1 MSEVMFSE
9 EERDALCMG
18 DIALDRASYERRIQ
32 ELERRL
38 KEIERHTN
46 AAFEEKEKEH
56 QKAIEKAKGGYRGS
70 TEKIAQLEAEVKR
83 LRKAVGKASDAAR
96 DEEARKGYY
105 EQLSKQLAKAKK
117 EDPIRLI
124 TELENAKIMMLLL
137 HKWGTGANST
147 EQSNLVGAMRHYA
160 KQTLGFDVDD
170 FKHPSWGYIQDMME
184 EHIRDIWQPHK
195 VITGAWTKDA
205 DSSLH
210 PFRGIIEKND
220 EE

>member
-1 MSEVMFSE
+1 MTEVMFSE
-9 EERDALCMG
+9 EEKETLCMG

-38 KEIERHTN
+38 KEIDRHTK

-56 QKAIEKAKGGYRGS
+56 QRAVEKAKDGYRGS
-70 TEKIAQLEAEVKR
+70 IGKINQLDAEVQR
-83 LRKAVGKASDAAR
+83 LRRAVQNASDTAR
-96 DEEARKGYY
+96 DEEAREGYY

-124 TELENAKIMMLLL
+124 TELENAKIMMILL

-147 EQSNLVGAMRHYA
+147 EQSNLIAAMRHYA
-160 KQTLGFDVDD
+160 KETLGFDVDD
-170 FKHPSWGYIQDMME
+170 FKHPSWGYINDMME
-184 EHIRDIWQPHK
+184 EHIRSIWQPHK

-205 DSSLH
+205 DSSLQ
-210 PFRGIIEKND
+210 PFRGIIKKKD